1 MRTDN
6 SHLIRALIYFIFLVL
21 IGIIGYSLL
30 LDIGF
35 IDAVYMTIITISTVG
50 YKEVADMNSTAKIF
64 SIFIIFG
71 GIALVGYTLTN
82 FVELLAGGQ
91 FHDAWRLRRMEK
103 KIEDL
108 KDHYIVCGAGET
120 GQNVVAQFEL
130 HNASVVVVEN
140 REAKVRELRE
150 RGYLAIHGEPTQETA
165 LKQAQITRAKGLI
178 SALTSDSE
186 NIFVVLTARYL
197 NKDLYIVSRAIEP
210 HAHEKLTMAGAN
222 RTVSPNA
229 IGGRRMATM
238 MTKPSIFSFLDL
250 VTFAGDEILNLEE
263 VTIGQGSELLGLTL
277 REAKIP
283 EKTGLI
289 VMSLKK
295 HDKSDMIFN
304 PGPDELL
311 ELSDSMIVIG
321 EAEKIKGL
329 MTMAGDSRSTG
340 K

>member
-1 MRTDN
+1 
-6 SHLIRALIYFIFLVL
+6 
-21 IGIIGYSLL
+21 
-30 LDIGF
+30 
-35 IDAVYMTIITISTVG
+35 
-50 YKEVADMNSTAKIF
+50 
-64 SIFIIFG
+64 
-71 GIALVGYTLTN
+71 
-82 FVELLAGGQ
+82 
-91 FHDAWRLRRMEK
+91 MEK
-103 KIEDL
+103 KIEEL

-130 HNASVVVVEN
+130 HNASFVVVDN
-140 REAKVRELRE
+140 REDKVRELRE

-210 HAHEKLTMAGAN
+210 HAHEELTMAGAN

-263 VTIGQGSELLGLTL
+263 VTIGKDSELLGLML

-295 HDKSDMIFN
+295 YDKSDMIFN

-311 ELSDSMIVIG
+311 ELGDSMIVIG

-329 MTMAGDSRSTG
+329 MIMAGDSRSTG